1 MNSTFAKARCYEVKT
16 DGVSQSNINAEKLGD
31 FDIPLPSIEEQN
43 EIVRILDRLLDK
55 ERVIVEVSDVY
66 DSIDVIKKSI
76 LAKAFRGELGSN
88 DLGEESSIELLK
100 NIIK

>member
-43 EIVRILDRLLDK
+43 EIVKVLDRVLDK
-55 ERVIVEVSDVY
+55 EKDI
-66 DSIDVIKKSI
+66 
-76 LAKAFRGELGSN
+76 
-88 DLGEESSIELLK
+88 
-100 NIIK
+100 